1 MEEKIFD
8 GMRYLIDYPDDFS
21 PDKKYPLANCTPES
35 SDCRNQQQTLTG
47 CFIKKVAAG
56 F

>member
-21 PDKKYPLANCTPES
+21 PDKKYPLISA
-35 SDCRNQQQTLTG
+35 RMMWR
-47 CFIKKVAAG
+47 
-56 F
+56 